1 MAEEKT
7 FTINLRRE
15 FLKKPLYQ
23 RTKRALTAVK
33 EFSLKHFKTKE
44 VRIGPKLN
52 DKLWEKG
59 NRKPPAKITIKGIV
73 EEGIA
78 YVELPGFNFEKTKPK
93 EETKTKG
100 KPTKEEVKQ
109 EAKKEQEKELNKE
122 LAHEEELKQK
132 KEHHHEAIE
141 IPQHGIKEP
150 EMDREN
156 KNKKGRVVGSTGKKD
171 AKQSK
176 P

>member
-1 MAEEKT
+1 MEEKT

-15 FLKKPLYQ
+15 FLKKPIYQ

-52 DKLWEKG
+52 EKLWEKG
-59 NRKPPAKITIKGIV
+59 NRKPPAKIKIKGIV
-73 EEGIA
+73 EDGIA

-100 KPTKEEVKQ
+100 KPTKEEVK
-109 EAKKEQEKELNKE
+109 KEQEKELNKE

-141 IPQHGIKEP
+141 IPHAEIKQP
-150 EMDREN
+150 EKDIDTKAR
-156 KNKKGRVVGSTGKKD
+156 KGRVVGSSGKKN
-171 AKQSK
+171 SK
-176 P
+176 DPKP

>member
-1 MAEEKT
+1 MEEKT

-15 FLKKPLYQ
+15 FLKKPIYQ

-52 DKLWEKG
+52 EKLWEKG
-59 NRKPPAKITIKGIV
+59 NRKPPAKIKIKGIV
-73 EEGIA
+73 EEDIA
-78 YVELPGFNFEKTKPK
+78 YIELPGFNFEKTKPK

-132 KEHHHEAIE
+132 KEHHHETIE
-141 IPQHGIKEP
+141 VPHEDLKQIDKEK
-150 EMDREN
+150 ESIS
-156 KNKKGRVVGSTGKKD
+156 KKGRVVGSTGKKG
-171 AKQSK
+171 AKEPKS
-176 P
+176 